1 VPRIAD
7 VIAQTM
13 ALGRL
18 TNPAIRC
25 VGIALNTS
33 KIAAS
38 AREAVLRRYARETG
52 LPCVDALADGVGP
65 IVERLLE
72 EFPA

>member
-1 VPRIAD
+1 
-7 VIAQTM
+7 
-13 ALGRL
+13 
-18 TNPAIRC
+18 